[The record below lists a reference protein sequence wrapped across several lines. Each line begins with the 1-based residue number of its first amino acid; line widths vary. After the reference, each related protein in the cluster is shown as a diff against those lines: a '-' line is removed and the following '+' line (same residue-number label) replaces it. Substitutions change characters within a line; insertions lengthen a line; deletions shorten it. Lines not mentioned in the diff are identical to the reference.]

1 MKPVTILRVA
11 KPIQRALQITCFIAC
26 AGAFGP
32 ALAQEAAPPGVLVET
47 LKPRAQTGSNTFPG
61 RVVASSKVDIV
72 AQVSGIV
79 TGIHFDEGWPVSEG
93 DLLYTI
99 DPAEYEAAVAAA
111 KAALEAAKA
120 AAELKRIEWDR
131 KKQLFDK
138 GTGTQ
143 SELQLAT
150 ARYDQTKANVTAS
163 EVALKLAKIQLDRT
177 TINAPLDGRMS
188 IGHISVG
195 ALVGPNTGPLVTV
208 VSSNPIKVGFL
219 VPLGLYTSYLQ
230 EGRKLA
236 DLKVSLVLPDNST
249 FPHTADI
256 DFAAPVADSST
267 NSIVLR
273 GVVANPDYL
282 LIDQQSVEVVVSER
296 NASSTLTVPKTA
308 FLLDQI
314 GTYVLVVDSD
324 NVVEIAR
331 PSLGREF
338 GQRMEILAGLDEGA
352 RVIVAGHA
360 KARIGQPVTP
370 AENAEKE

>member
-1 MKPVTILRVA
+1 MKSETMLFVA
-11 KPIQRALQITCFIAC
+11 NSVQWALQVSCFVAF
-26 AGAFGP
+26 AGAFGS
-32 ALAQEAAPPGVLVET
+32 ARAQEASPPGVLVET
-47 LKPRAQTGSNTFPG
+47 LTPRTQAETDSFPG
-61 RVVASSKVDIV
+61 WVLASAKVDIV
-72 AQVSGIV
+72 AQVNGIV

-99 DPAEYEAAVAAA
+99 DPAEYEAAVAGAE
-111 KAALEAAKA
+111 AALKAAKA

-150 ARYDQTKANVTAS
+150 ARYDQSKANVTAS
-163 EVALKLAKIQLDRT
+163 EVALEMAKIQLDRT
-177 TINAPLDGRMS
+177 TINAPLNGRMS

-219 VPLGLYTSYLQ
+219 VPLGLYTAYLQ
-230 EGRKLA
+230 EGRKLS

-249 FPHTADI
+249 FPHTANI
-256 DFAAPVADSST
+256 DFAAPVANSST

-296 NASSTLTVPKTA
+296 NPSSTLTVPKTA
-308 FLLDQI
+308 LLLDQI
-314 GTYVLVVDSD
+314 GTYVLVVGPD
-324 NVVEIAR
+324 NVVEVAR
-331 PSLGREF
+331 PDLGREF
-338 GQRMEILAGLDEGA
+338 EQRMEILAGLDEGTQ
-352 RVIVAGHA
+352 VIVAGHA
-360 KARIGQPVTP
+360 KARVGQPVTP
-370 AENAEKE
+370 AEKE